1 MEAIVDRVT
10 RLLAV
15 RVVGP
20 EAILDLSPSLDLGD
34 LTSSWLSFE
43 LLVCSQN
50 GCSVLHRLQQEVSL
64 TLLDSSLEGRIFE

>member
-10 RLLAV
+10 GLLAV

-43 LLVCSQN
+43 LLVCSPN
-50 GCSVLHRLQQEVSL
+50 GCSVLDRLQKKVSL
-64 TLLDSSLEGRIFE
+64 TLLDPSLEG